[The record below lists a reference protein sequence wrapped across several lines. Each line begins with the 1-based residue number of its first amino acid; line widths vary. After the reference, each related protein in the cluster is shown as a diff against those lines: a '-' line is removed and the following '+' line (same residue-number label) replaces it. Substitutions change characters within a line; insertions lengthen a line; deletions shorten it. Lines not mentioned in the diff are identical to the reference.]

1 MGGAGQLWSVVEVE
15 SGRGLAMSHIL
26 GNILGKMSYSHKYLN
41 VLNLLNV
48 FTLGPDLKTSLYIV
62 NLIMILILILI
73 LYAVRMIFYG
83 CTAVR

>member
-1 MGGAGQLWSVVEVE
+1 MRGNIVVRLLYRLILLFMIGGSVQGWGGGGQLWSVVEVE

-48 FTLGPDLKTSLYIV
+48 FTLGPDLKTSQLY
-62 NLIMILILILI
+62 
-73 LYAVRMIFYG
+73 
-83 CTAVR
+83 